1 MLSKLCAEQGIPA
14 SNPERER
21 AGLERTCHQSLNL
34 WSFEQ
39 SDPESY
45 WVVRRSRLRVCGSL
59 NHWKYLPLRLLGKLQ
74 FLFRIM
80 WRAWKLPNCDWREF
94 LWLDSSSS
102 ATIEESC
109 AFLTETVES
118 CWQFDKCFMLLAELL
133 PQDLNGNDLFL
144 RCTFTHT
151 TKWVRD
157 RAHFLVEI
165 CSGPEQMMP
174 CSPPSEKGSVG
185 GKPTCVQLILLCKE
199 CSGCVFTVWSY
210 FPIWTNQAK
219 PFFSLLTQSTTTETQ
234 ILVSERGGPCCYE
247 SCLPSR

>member
-80 WRAWKLPNCDWREF
+80 WRAWKLPNSDWREY
-94 LWLDSSSS
+94 LWFDSSSS
-102 ATIEESC
+102 AAIEESF
-109 AFLTETVES
+109 AFLTATIET
-118 CWQFDKCFMLLAELL
+118 CLLALL
-133 PQDLNGNDLFL
+133 TIWQVLYAAS
-144 RCTFTHT
+144 RVTAS
-151 TKWVRD
+151 R
-157 RAHFLVEI
+157 
-165 CSGPEQMMP
+165 PEQERPLFALHLHTHNKM
-174 CSPPSEKGSVG
+174 SPG
-185 GKPTCVQLILLCKE
+185 
-199 CSGCVFTVWSY
+199 
-210 FPIWTNQAK
+210 
-219 PFFSLLTQSTTTETQ
+219 
-234 ILVSERGGPCCYE
+234 
-247 SCLPSR
+247 